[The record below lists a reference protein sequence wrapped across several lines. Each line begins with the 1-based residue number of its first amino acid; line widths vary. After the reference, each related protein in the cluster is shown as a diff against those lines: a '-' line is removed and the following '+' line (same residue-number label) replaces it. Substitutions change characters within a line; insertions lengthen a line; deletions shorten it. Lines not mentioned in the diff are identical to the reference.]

1 MYNLPD
7 LFSNQNLLAVE
18 EAKQEIRICNELSEK
33 FGLSLS
39 EAEIEELVKCRS
51 DALKNSGRVEFGGGI
66 LPKLIYAFCDSPYME
81 QDTYESTLAQLQ
93 DAFYYFKSEALDFY
107 TDDELIEFMVSVF
120 NGRAQG
126 SAEYLT
132 ETSLES
138 LCRYARK
145 GYDKRNAEEAGDL
158 F

>member
-18 EAKQEIRICNELSEK
+18 EAKQEIRICNELSEQ

-145 GYDKRNAEEAGDL
+145 SYDKRNAEEAGDL